1 MAKENV
7 VLIGFMG
14 SGKTAAG
21 RQAARLLGFQFV
33 DIDEEIQQ
41 VTGLTLTALLKKHG
55 EIRFRSEEQLVA
67 RRLAAQRGLVIAS
80 GGSLMPQK
88 EPLALLKERG
98 WFVLL
103 QATPEVILQ
112 RLSRKNDRGNRPLLA
127 GKPSQEQLRELLLRR
142 EQQYLELADYA
153 LNTTEMGVEEAAAAI
168 AAQYRLKVQGS

>member
-103 QATPEVILQ
+103 QAAPEVILQ